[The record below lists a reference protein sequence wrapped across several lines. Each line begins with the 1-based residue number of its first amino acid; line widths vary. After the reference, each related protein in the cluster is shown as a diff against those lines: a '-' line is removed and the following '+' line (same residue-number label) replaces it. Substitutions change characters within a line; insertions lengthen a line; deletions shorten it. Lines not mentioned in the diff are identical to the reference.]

1 MNVQLCKQIWDSVYW
16 EYTEGYCVG
25 ERGLQPEIF
34 HQIRQSLPN
43 SSFIVV
49 EPTWPKEPGIRSA
62 YKPDL
67 VVVRNGEIS
76 EIFELKFMP
85 HYKPQYK
92 NDIQK
97 LIEYVQNQEI
107 EKLVQLNENSGK
119 WKNPLP
125 LSDDVHLHFVAIGQ
139 HNASA
144 VLPNYD
150 EPVASLIR
158 RRGVNI
164 NHWYGPVG
172 KNNVNWGINFVGAAE
187 IN

>member
-1 MNVQLCKQIWDSVYW
+1 M
-16 EYTEGYCVG
+16 
-25 ERGLQPEIF
+25 
-34 HQIRQSLPN
+34 
-43 SSFIVV
+43 
-49 EPTWPKEPGIRSA
+49 
-62 YKPDL
+62 
-67 VVVRNGEIS
+67 
-76 EIFELKFMP
+76 
-85 HYKPQYK
+85 
-92 NDIQK
+92 
-97 LIEYVQNQEI
+97 QNQEI